1 LPTSSTTLAAGPINQ
16 TGATITIEL
25 IQPAG
30 YPASI
35 VITWPSAPTV
45 CDPRRYTEVA
55 AAAMKLL
62 AEASTAWA
70 GIRARR
76 RR

>member
-1 LPTSSTTLAAGPINQ
+1 MTQSTTLAQGLIN
-16 TGATITIEL
+16 GADTITIEL

-62 AEASTAWA
+62 AEAWA